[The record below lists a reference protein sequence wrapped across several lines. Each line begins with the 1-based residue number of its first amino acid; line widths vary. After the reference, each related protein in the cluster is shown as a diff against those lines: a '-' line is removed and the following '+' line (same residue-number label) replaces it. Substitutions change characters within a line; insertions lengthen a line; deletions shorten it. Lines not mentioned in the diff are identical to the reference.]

1 MLSRWSEHDHSESA
15 RYWPRDR
22 NDRLSFGNLL
32 ITLHLTN
39 IHKYW
44 IERRINITNLAVS
57 YIYDP
62 HIA

>member
-1 MLSRWSEHDHSESA
+1 MLSRWSEHDYSESA

-39 IHKYW
+39 NHKYW
-44 IERRINITNLAVS
+44 IERRIPVTQSI
-57 YIYDP
+57 
-62 HIA
+62 

>member
-1 MLSRWSEHDHSESA
+1 MLSRWSEHDYSDSA

-22 NDRLSFGNLL
+22 DDRLSFGNLL

-39 IHKYW
+39 NHKYW

-57 YIYDP
+57 YIYVP